1 MDRYYNQTTF
11 KGVLMKHLVVFKAT
25 WCGPCQSLA
34 MIMKDLELPVAQV
47 KTIDIDEDME
57 AAREFAVRGV
67 PTVLLMEDNQ
77 VIKRSSGAMTAS
89 QLQEFCS

>member
-1 MDRYYNQTTF
+1 
-11 KGVLMKHLVVFKAT
+11 MKHLVVFKAS
-25 WCGPCQSLA
+25 WCGPCKALA
-34 MIMKDLELPVAQV
+34 MTMQDLPLPVAQI

-57 AAREFAVRGV
+57 SAREFAVRGV

-77 VIKRSSGAMTAS
+77 VIKRSSGAMTTS

>member
-1 MDRYYNQTTF
+1 
-11 KGVLMKHLVVFKAT
+11 MKHLIVFKAA

-34 MIMKDLELPVAQV
+34 MTMKDLELPVAQV
-47 KTIDIDEDME
+47 KTIDIDDDFE

-67 PTVLLMEDNQ
+67 PTVLLMEDNE

-89 QLQEFCS
+89 QLQEFCA

>member
-1 MDRYYNQTTF
+1 
-11 KGVLMKHLVVFKAT
+11 MKHLVVFKAA
-25 WCGPCQSLA
+25 WCGPCKALA
-34 MIMKDLELPVAQV
+34 MTMQDLELPVAQV

-57 AAREFAVRGV
+57 AAKEFLVRGV

>member
-1 MDRYYNQTTF
+1 
-11 KGVLMKHLVVFKAT
+11 MKHLVVFKAS
-25 WCGPCQSLA
+25 WCGPCQALA
-34 MIMKDLELPVAQV
+34 MTMQDLPLPVAQI

>member
-1 MDRYYNQTTF
+1 
-11 KGVLMKHLVVFKAT
+11 
-25 WCGPCQSLA
+25 
-34 MIMKDLELPVAQV
+34 
-47 KTIDIDEDME
+47 
-57 AAREFAVRGV
+57 VRGV

>member
-1 MDRYYNQTTF
+1 MTMQ
-11 KGVLMKHLVVFKAT
+11 
-25 WCGPCQSLA
+25 
-34 MIMKDLELPVAQV
+34 DLSLPVAQI